1 MAARSLSNANAE
13 IVPPPHVPL
22 GKADLPF
29 FANVI
34 GERARSDWTAHQLE
48 LAAMLARMMAD
59 LDREQTLLRE
69 GGAVVAGIA
78 NPRKSLVKALAA
90 KILAFR
96 RTLSLDALS
105 QGGDI
110 QDIARRRAAAKN
122 IESALPA
129 DDLLAR
135 WDGGY

>member
-1 MAARSLSNANAE
+1 MTAESFAPSTVPLQGCDLRFFENLIDEKARSE
-13 IVPPPHVPL
+13 
-22 GKADLPF
+22 
-29 FANVI
+29 
-34 GERARSDWTAHQLE
+34 WTAHQLE

-69 GGAVVAGIA
+69 EGAVVAGIV

-110 QDIARRRAAAKN
+110 QDIARRRAAAKK